1 MNFNFD
7 LPFKIDDNLGST
19 LLGFRHKF
27 GESLKRGPSALY
39 LKRTFNIGDE
49 NAIVIDT
56 QYESKPNVFS
66 IGTKWVS
73 DGFKVAL
80 GIDVNTKRFPWGLIP
95 SADFSSKQNV
105 DGWKLNS
112 AAGFNAEK
120 LSVSLSQEVGYGTT
134 AVKID
139 YDTEKHNPVLQVT
152 QQLDEF
158 NKIIPSISL
167 RNGKTKY
174 GWKRNWEGGSLDTTI
189 FPGDKVTVEWAD
201 VSDSGVWRTKAAVP
215 VGDLKGTTIT
225 VTRDWK
231 Y

>member
-1 MNFNFD
+1 MTLDYYFLVVSTQSLSASIKDTAIDGIEGLNFNFD

-95 SADFSSKQNV
+95 SADFTSKQNV

-139 YDTEKHNPVLQVT
+139 YDTEKHNPVVRIIT
-152 QQLDEF
+152 AKCAAHI
-158 NKIIPSISL
+158 KI
-167 RNGKTKY
+167 
-174 GWKRNWEGGSLDTTI
+174 
-189 FPGDKVTVEWAD
+189 
-201 VSDSGVWRTKAAVP
+201 SGN
-215 VGDLKGTTIT
+215 
-225 VTRDWK
+225 
-231 Y
+231 